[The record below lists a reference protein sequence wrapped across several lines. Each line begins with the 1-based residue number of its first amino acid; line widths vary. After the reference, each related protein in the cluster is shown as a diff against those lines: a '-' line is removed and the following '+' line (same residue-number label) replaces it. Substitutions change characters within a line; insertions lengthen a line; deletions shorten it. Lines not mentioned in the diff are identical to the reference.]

1 MAKEVDNP
9 CTSECKLSDGICRGC
24 GRSKDEIRT
33 WKRLKRPE
41 RAMVVQ
47 RARERLK
54 AMKGKKKK

>member
-24 GRSKDEIRT
+24 GRSKDEIKT